1 VLKPAVD
8 DEETNWIA
16 WFYQS
21 APRDGF
27 RLPVPVRS
35 RSGDIVYHGWQ
46 AWEALEGRAESRG
59 EASGLL
65 DAGWIARRSP
75 DASPLLETIALCQR
89 FHRAIAGMPRPTY
102 FDRRTQNPWVV
113 ADQVTFDER
122 PYEHHPPLAPV
133 IEQLRGCLRP
143 LDGADQ
149 LIHGDFGGNVLFADG
164 LPPAIID
171 FSPYWRPPE
180 LALGVVVADA
190 IVWEGADLSLID
202 ACSQVPNFVQHL
214 ARAELRRIIELET
227 LHRFYA
233 WDILDEIEAHLPLVR
248 AIVELRK

>member
-1 VLKPAVD
+1 VLKSAVD

-16 WFYQS
+16 HFYLD
-21 APRDGF
+21 APREGF

-35 RSGDIVYHGWQ
+35 RSGEIVYHGWQ
-46 AWEALEGRAESRG
+46 AWEALEGQAEKGR
-59 EASGLL
+59 
-65 DAGWIARRSP
+65 W
-75 DASPLLETIALCQR
+75 LETIALCQR
-89 FHRAIAGMPRPTY
+89 FHRAIACMPRPAY

-113 ADQVTFDER
+113 ADQVAYDER
-122 PYEHHPPLAPV
+122 PYEHHPRFAPV
-133 IEQLRGCLRP
+133 IEKLRGCLRTP
-143 LDGADQ
+143 DGANQ

-164 LPPAIID
+164 LPPAVID

-202 ACSQVPNFVQHL
+202 ACTQVPDFIQHL

-227 LHRFYA
+227 LHDLYG
-233 WDILDEIEAHLPLVR
+233 WEVLNEIDAHLPLVR
-248 AIVELRK
+248 EIVTLS